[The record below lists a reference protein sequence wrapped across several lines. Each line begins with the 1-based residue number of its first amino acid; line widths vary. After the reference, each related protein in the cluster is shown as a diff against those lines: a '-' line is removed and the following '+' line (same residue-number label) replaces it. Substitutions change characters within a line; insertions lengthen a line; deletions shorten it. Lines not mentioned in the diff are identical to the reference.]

1 MWVSLL
7 MSCFTVGQDTLLL
20 RKEIPCVFSDE
31 MAELYTSYYA
41 DIKVIKS
48 HLSLCFVQPLRKPPN
63 SLSLKKTYLT
73 PPYSLLS
80 TLSPPIIPL
89 AP

>member
-1 MWVSLL
+1 

-31 MAELYTSYYA
+31 MAELYTSYHA
-41 DIKVIKS
+41 DIKVIKF
-48 HLSLCFVQPLRKPPN
+48 HLSLCFVQPLRKPSN
-63 SLSLKKTYLT
+63 SLSLKKKNYLT